1 MTTADPDF
9 TRLLQAGTDV
19 TWWGTPAG
27 TRFADWFRTNLAGA
41 VLSQLRSKVGED
53 VEADDVVAFLID
65 TLATNTAQ
73 TRSLIAGVAGAQSP
87 AGYLVSAL
95 VRNLSW
101 GRTVAGIPE
110 RLETIT
116 EEHPVRLAGTA
127 IPLMVPNIPGLAW
140 WHFTQPRPGTD
151 LADAISV
158 TVEALET
165 YAPGAVSQGVLHAAV
180 CYLAMN
186 PEQHKGYGHMEM
198 RNNTDLLTLGLTHR
212 QIEAL
217 VNVCWGARGP
227 RQRETS
233 LLYQALKHP
242 NAPLQEAQTAQGL
255 TDWQIV
261 AGPEMDSAEE
271 VAA

>member
-1 MTTADPDF
+1 MTTAEPDLKS
-9 TRLLQAGTDV
+9 LLQAGTDV
-19 TWWGTPAG
+19 SWWGTPAG
-27 TRFADWFRTNLAGA
+27 IRFADWFRTNLAGA
-41 VLSQLRSKVGED
+41 VVSQLRTKVGED

-65 TLATNTAQ
+65 TLATTPPQ

-87 AGYLVSAL
+87 AGYLVSSL

-127 IPLMVPNIPGLAW
+127 IPLMVPDIPGLVW

-151 LADAISV
+151 LADAISL
-158 TVEALET
+158 TVEALEV
-165 YAPGAVSQGVLHAAV
+165 YAHGAVSRLVLHAAV

-186 PEQHKGYGHMEM
+186 PEQHKGYGHTEM

-233 LLYQALKHP
+233 LLYQALKHSD
-242 NAPLQEAQTAQGL
+242 APLREAQIAQGL
-255 TDWQIV
+255 ADWHS
-261 AGPEMDSAEE
+261 AAELDMDPVEE

>member
-1 MTTADPDF
+1 MTTAEQDL
-9 TRLLQAGTDV
+9 TSLLQAGTDV
-19 TWWGTPAG
+19 AWWGTSAG
-27 TRFADWFRTNLAGA
+27 IGFAAWFRSNLAGA
-41 VLSQLRSKVGED
+41 VVSQLRSKVGED

-65 TLATNTAQ
+65 TLATNTPQ
-73 TRSLIAGVAGAQSP
+73 TRSLIAGVGGAQSP

-242 NAPLQEAQTAQGL
+242 DGSFLEPQIAQSLA
-255 TDWQIV
+255 DWH
-261 AGPEMDSAEE
+261 SAAEPDMEPVEE